1 MLKVEQIERI
11 RRAYYVEEK
20 SMRTIAKELGH
31 SRETVKKAVLSAQP
45 RQYKLKKERP
55 SPKLGAYKEQ
65 IKKLVAENEGL
76 PRKQRYTWQKIY
88 EAIKKEGYEGSGS
101 NVRHYLAGINWKKK
115 GASVFLPLEYDPGTD
130 GQVDWGEAQ
139 VIMKGE
145 QTTVQLFIMRLSYS
159 RRPFVMA
166 FPNQKQEAF
175 LLGHVKAFEHYGGV
189 PQRLTYDN
197 LKAAVYRV
205 LRGRNR
211 EEQATFVQFRSHY
224 LFESNY
230 CTPGMGHQKGGVE
243 QEVGYVRR
251 NFLVPLPQVSS
262 YEALNEYLLA
272 ECLKN
277 DQRQVEGQSGT
288 IYEAW
293 QQEVGLLRPLPAE
306 GYRCCV
312 EREVTLTPYSQV
324 VIETNRYSVPT
335 DQGAKQLLARVYPFV
350 VEIYR
355 RGEREPIARH
365 PRSYDHKHDIIDPLH
380 YLPLLAQRP
389 GALGHA
395 KPIRQWR
402 QDWPAEYEQLLAK
415 LQAQWPDGRG
425 VREFVTVL
433 RLHESH
439 APDLIA
445 QAVRQA
451 LEYGCGHAD
460 GVKLCL
466 HQLAQPDPALP
477 DLDLGAHPHLQQQ
490 GQQPANLA
498 AYDQLLA
505 GLS

>member
-31 SRETVKKAVLSAQP
+31 SRETVKKAVESAEP
-45 RQYKLKKERP
+45 RQYRLTKEREA
-55 SPKLGAYKEQ
+55 PKLGRYKKR
-65 IKKLVAENEGL
+65 IKELVAENERL
-76 PRKQRYTWQKIY
+76 PRKQRYTWKKIY
-88 EAIKKEGYEGSGS
+88 DVIEKEGYKGSGS
-101 NVRHYLAGINWKKK
+101 NVRHYLAQINWKKK
-115 GASVFLPLEYDPGTD
+115 GPKVFLPLEYDPGTD
-130 GQVDWGEAQ
+130 AQVDWGEAQ
-139 VIMKGE
+139 VIMKGAE
-145 QTTVQLFIMRLSYS
+145 ITVQLFIMRLSYS

-205 LRGRNR
+205 LQGRNR
-211 EEQATFVQFRSHY
+211 EEQGSFVQFRSHY
-224 LFESNY
+224 LFASNY

-243 QEVGYVRR
+243 HEVGYVRR

-262 YEALNEYLLA
+262 YEELNEHLLA

-277 DQRQVEGQSGT
+277 DQRQVTGQEVS

-293 QQEVGLLRPLPAE
+293 QQEVGYLRPLPAE
-306 GYRCCV
+306 AYRCCF
-312 EREVTLTPYSQV
+312 EREVTLSPYSQV

-335 DQGAKQLLARVYPFV
+335 NQGAKQLLAKVYPFE

-355 RGEREPIARH
+355 PGQKEPLARH
-365 PRSYDHKHDIIDPLH
+365 PRSYGHKEDIIEPVH

-389 GALGHA
+389 GALEHA

-402 QDWPAEYEQLLAK
+402 QGWPEGYEALLVS
-415 LQAQWPDGRG
+415 LQARWPDGRG
-425 VREFVTVL
+425 VREFVSVL
-433 RLHESH
+433 RLHESYP
-439 APDLIA
+439 PDLIE
-445 QAVRQA
+445 QAVQQA
-451 LEYGCGHAD
+451 LDYGCPHAD

-466 HQLAQPDPALP
+466 RQLAEPELDLA
-477 DLDLGAHPHLQQQ
+477 DLDLGAHPHLQTL

-498 AYDQLLA
+498 SYDQLL
-505 GLS
+505 GGG